1 MDQNISMIRFLMFMI
16 LALIIFFNIA
26 PQLVEDDS
34 SDDNKTDAG
43 NDTNKDKEKENETV
57 GNYCL
62 IDGETH
68 KDKVCEEVS
77 PNDSCQN
84 RFASLEECKEWKD
97 ALAIDETEDED
108 GDLNYNYTTDDI
120 DKLTIMD
127 SDDMIYCLKNDKK
140 CEKMK
145 FGDCNDIHIST
156 YLSKKNCLEAKDKI
170 KEDGSDGDG
179 DGDDDEL
186 YCLIG
191 DICEKQDETNDCG
204 DSKTYCNMNKCKKKN
219 DVTQDEGEYCFYD
232 GSTKCEEIDCGD
244 ICSGKYYTSLSTCKS
259 NNGLS

>member
-1 MDQNISMIRFLMFMI
+1 MNQNISMIRFLMFMI

-34 SDDNKTDAG
+34 DNNKTDAD
-43 NDTNKDKEKENETV
+43 NDKDANKENETV

-68 KDKVCEEVS
+68 ADKKCKEVS
-77 PNDSCQN
+77 PDDSCQN
-84 RFASLEECKEWKD
+84 RFTSLKECKEWKG
-97 ALAIDETEDED
+97 ALAIDETNDED
-108 GDLNYNYTTDDI
+108 GDVNYNYTTDDI

-170 KEDGSDGDG
+170 KENKNDE
-179 DGDDDEL
+179 DDSYDER

-191 DICEKQDETNDCG
+191 DTCKKQDESNDCG
-204 DSKTYCNMNKCKKKN
+204 DSKTYCNMNKCKQKN
-219 DVTQDEGEYCFYD
+219 NVTQDEGEYCFYNGD
-232 GSTKCEEIDCGD
+232 TTCKELDCGD
-244 ICSGKYYTSLSTCKS
+244 NCSGSDKYYKSLSTCKS